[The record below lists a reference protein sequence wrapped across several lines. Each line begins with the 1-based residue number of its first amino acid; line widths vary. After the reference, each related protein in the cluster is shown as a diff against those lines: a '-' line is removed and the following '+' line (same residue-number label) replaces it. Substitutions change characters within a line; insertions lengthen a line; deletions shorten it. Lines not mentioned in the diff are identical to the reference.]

1 MNDVFK
7 DHADYRRV
15 RLGGSLKECASPS
28 LKMGT
33 TKVFFQSDG
42 TSPVLRKYWYS
53 LVKFDAGWNRIM
65 DCRFVGLEV

>member
-1 MNDVFK
+1 MNGVFK
-7 DHADYRRV
+7 DLADY

-33 TKVFFQSDG
+33 TKAFFQSDG
-42 TSPVLRKYWYS
+42 TSPVLIEYWYS
-53 LVKFDAGWNRIM
+53 LVKFDANWNTSSW